1 MLEIIGE
8 HPTVRFA
15 KTGATPCDLYL
26 NAAGT
31 ELRST
36 CEIMASTGAGR
47 RLQEGQDHGQDAS
60 TTNELLREELTQLWT
75 SSNICLRD
83 LHALK
88 LEVTQ
93 LHSLKAEVAELRS
106 LVASMRKE

>member
-1 MLEIIGE
+1 MLEIVGE

-31 ELRST
+31 ELRSN
-36 CEIMASTGAGR
+36 CEIVASTGAGR
-47 RLQEGQDHGQDAS
+47 RLLEEQDHGQDTS
-60 TTNELLREELTQLWT
+60 TTIELLREELTQLRT
-75 SSNICLRD
+75 SSNIYLRD
-83 LHALK
+83 LNALK
-88 LEVTQ
+88 EEVSQ

-106 LVASMRKE
+106 LVASVRKE